1 MIYIDSSVVLAHLL
15 AELRRPPEHVWA
27 ESLVASRLL
36 EYEVWNRLHA
46 RGRAETHGEAAEEAI
61 GQIAL
66 LELSPVILARA
77 LSAFPVT
84 VRTLDALHLASL
96 DYLRAQRQ
104 TVELA
109 TYDRRM
115 MAVART
121 MGIPVLDLGHA

>member
-15 AELRRPPEHVWA
+15 AEIRRPPEHLWV
-27 ESLVASRLL
+27 ESLVASRLV

-66 LELSPVILARA
+66 LELSPVILTRA
-77 LSAFPVT
+77 LSAFPVP

-96 DYLRAQRQ
+96 DYLREQRQ
-104 TVELA
+104 SVELA

-115 MAVART
+115 AEAARA
-121 MGIPVLDLGHA
+121 MGIPVRPLG

>member
-15 AELRRPPEHVWA
+15 AELRRPPEHLWA

-66 LELSPVILARA
+66 LELSPVILTRA
-77 LSAFPVT
+77 LSAFPAP

-96 DYLRAQRQ
+96 DYLRGQRQ

-115 MAVART
+115 TAVARA
-121 MGIPVLDLGHA
+121 MGIPVVDLGPE

>member
-15 AELRRPPEHVWA
+15 AEIRRPPEHIWV
-27 ESLVASRLL
+27 ESLVASRLV

-46 RGRAETHGEAAEEAI
+46 GGRAETHGEAAEEAI

-66 LELSPVILARA
+66 LELSPVILTRA
-77 LSAFPVT
+77 LSAFPVP

-96 DYLRAQRQ
+96 DYLREQRQ
-104 TVELA
+104 SVELA

-115 MAVART
+115 AEAARA
-121 MGIPVLDLGHA
+121 MGIPVRPLG